1 MAKKAKQKS
10 RSARWADAVGD
21 ARVEFDKLQEQ
32 ASELSNAL
40 GRLLDVQSEYSDW
53 HDNLPDSG
61 GSDATREK
69 LEAIVEL
76 DIESVMD
83 NPLENWGDVERLIDE
98 AEGME
103 PPVGYGR
110 D

>member
-1 MAKKAKQKS
+1 MPKKKQS
-10 RSARWADAVGD
+10 RSARWAEAAGD
-21 ARVEFDKLQEQ
+21 ARDEFDKLKDAADQ
-32 ASELSNAL
+32 LSNAL

-53 HDNLPDSG
+53 NDNLPETG

-69 LEAIVEL
+69 LEAVVDL

-83 NPLENWGDVERLIDE
+83 DPLAHWDDVERLIDE
-98 AEGME
+98 AEGIE
-103 PPVGYGR
+103 LPVGFGR